1 MWLGDGNQVLAGRR
15 NGTIDIWDVRKTAP
29 TAASVLRTLRTP
41 SDSGPVSCIVAF
53 PDGKHVATAS
63 TDNIRL
69 WNTVEYYEP
78 EEPARKK
85 SSRPPFRIIAGHH
98 GGTISSMSECL
109 EGRADPS
116 H

>member
-1 MWLGDGNQVLAGRR
+1 VWLGDGNQVLAGRR

-41 SDSGPVSCIVAF
+41 ADSGPVSCIVAF

-98 GGTISSMSECL
+98 GGTISSMSECPRRCPRR
-109 EGRADPS
+109 ES
-116 H
+116 